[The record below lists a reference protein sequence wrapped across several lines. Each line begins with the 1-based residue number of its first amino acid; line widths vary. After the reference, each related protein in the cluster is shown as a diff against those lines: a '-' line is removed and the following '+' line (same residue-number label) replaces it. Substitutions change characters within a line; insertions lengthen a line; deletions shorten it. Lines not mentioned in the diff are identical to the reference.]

1 MILSRVNDGIPL
13 EVMNELNLKDTDELF
28 WRKVVEQD
36 NNSSQIYY
44 IVSKN
49 DLSTVPMKNIR
60 RKLIS
65 KTDFITKSVQ
75 DEESFRDYE
84 NALNV

>member
-1 MILSRVNDGIPL
+1 
-13 EVMNELNLKDTDELF
+13 LNKIIIAV
-28 WRKVVEQD
+28 K
-36 NNSSQIYY
+36 YY

-60 RKLIS
+60 RKSIS

>member
-36 NNSSQIYY
+36 NNSSQILHC
-44 IVSKN
+44 I
-49 DLSTVPMKNIR
+49 
-60 RKLIS
+60 
-65 KTDFITKSVQ
+65 
-75 DEESFRDYE
+75 
-84 NALNV
+84 